1 MQAALLTSRFSF
13 AEHEVSFLFKHWLK
27 QFGYK
32 AAEYQDRK
40 DVFSR
45 NLHKIALHN
54 ADDKPWTM
62 AMNQFGHLEAHEFK
76 KVYASGYKRPA
87 KSLRVQPRSVYT
99 ARKMEELP
107 ASINWVE
114 KGAVTAVKNQGACG
128 SCWSFST
135 TGAMEGAY
143 FIKYGKLVSFSEQEL
158 VSCDHVDQGCN
169 GGIMDSA
176 YKWIEENGGIC
187 SEDDYPCK
195 QASTFYSISL
205 LEVNVQLR

>member
-13 AEHEVSFLFKHWLK
+13 EDHEVSFLFKHWLK
-27 QFGYK
+27 QHGLKEAQYV
-32 AAEYQDRK
+32 DRK

-76 KVYASGYKRPA
+76 KIYASGYKQPP
-87 KSLRVQPRSVYT
+87 KSLRKQPRSVYM
-99 ARKMEELP
+99 ARKMQELP
-107 ASINWVE
+107 SSINWVE
-114 KGAVTAVKNQGACG
+114 RGAVTPVKNQGACG

-143 FIKYGKLVSFSEQEL
+143 FLKYGKLVAFSEQEL
-158 VSCDHVDQGCN
+158 VSCDQVDQGCN

-176 YKWIEENGGIC
+176 YKWIEENGGLC
-187 SEDDYPCK
+187 SEEDYPCK
-195 QASTFYSISL
+195 SNNTPLF
-205 LEVNVQLR
+205 E